1 MSYLQMRNQLLNA
14 PVELALT
21 NNVEITNDI
30 KGTGPFTS
38 KKKEKPV
45 KEKLKFV
52 WTKGDL
58 MYQYRTFPAAD
69 FSQFS
74 HHSSLE
80 VFKMF
85 WDENIISYNY
95 RRN

>member
-1 MSYLQMRNQLLNA
+1 MTRMIIIRLPGRILSA

-30 KGTGPFTS
+30 KETGPFTS

-58 MYQYRTFPAAD
+58 MYQDRTFSAAD

-80 VFKMF
+80 VF
-85 WDENIISYNY
+85 
-95 RRN
+95 